1 MRMPDPLVSIIVPSF
16 NQGRFLRETL
26 ESIFAQD
33 YRPLEVLVFDGGSK
47 DETLDVLRSFDGFP
61 ELKWRS
67 EPDAGVSDAVNKGLR
82 TASGEIAAIQ
92 SSDDVYLPGALSA
105 VVRFFQDHESA
116 ALVYGDVEYID
127 EKSRVTGRTTLPGF
141 NLGEAG
147 EWREEVSYAADSDY
161 WLRIAMK
168 FPVEKIERVVARYRY
183 HPDQRDSAGE
193 RVARDWERA
202 VVEAMRGRAMTARS
216 GRFAKMGIHLTYHH
230 YLPRRRWI
238 ARTWRL
244 YRAAAANPSMI
255 VHKEFPKTELLIGRE
270 PVWKLLSRV
279 KRGLGFKPRTA

>member
-82 TASGEIAAIQ
+82 SASGEIAAIQ

-141 NLGEAG
+141 NLDHFLGKFLYIPQPAAFFRLAPPRQAG
-147 EWREEVSYAADSDY
+147 GR
-161 WLRIAMK
+161 
-168 FPVEKIERVVARYRY
+168 
-183 HPDQRDSAGE
+183 GG
-193 RVARDWERA
+193 A
-202 VVEAMRGRAMTARS
+202 VRHA
-216 GRFAKMGIHLTYHH
+216 
-230 YLPRRRWI
+230 
-238 ARTWRL
+238 
-244 YRAAAANPSMI
+244 
-255 VHKEFPKTELLIGRE
+255 
-270 PVWKLLSRV
+270 
-279 KRGLGFKPRTA
+279 